1 MFQVVNMFL
10 ELNMELE
17 HNMQLE
23 VNMQLAL
30 NMEQLVE
37 VMSDKLLLILP
48 PQQMAMQF
56 QANNNM
62 QVRLLLI
69 QHNLFMVKLSLIH
82 QDPLHLLMVLELNM
96 VLEKLSPILKE
107 DTQLEDTQLEDML
120 QVDQE
125 FEELPHT
132 LQEDQEFTLNNTND
146 SLILFYSII
155 FSKLVIDL

>member
-1 MFQVVNMFL
+1 MSL
-10 ELNMELE
+10 ELNM
-17 HNMQLE
+17 QLE
-23 VNMQLAL
+23 L

-37 VMSDKLLLILP
+37 VMSDKLLLIP
-48 PQQMAMQF
+48 PHPHMEQQEAMQSLVEV
-56 QANNNM
+56 NNM

-69 QHNLFMVKLSLIH
+69 QHNLFMVKLSPIH
-82 QDPLHLLMVLELNM
+82 QDLLHLLMVLELNM

-107 DTQLEDTQLEDML
+107 DTQLEDIQLEDML

-125 FEELPHT
+125 FVELPHT

-155 FSKLVIDL
+155 FLKTSN